1 MESKRSSNCA
11 DALEVRSG
19 GGRENYYVI
28 LCLQVSIFHALR
40 LAEGKQEQHCRQK
53 ELDAKHLTAKR
64 KGAGG
69 EREESRGE
77 NYKSDGGLEE
87 TGRRREEGREEVV
100 GWGPGR
106 GAGSLGARGRGGR
119 ESVNSLDI
127 RCPDLA
133 SGGREDGL
141 ATKDRLR
148 KHGGEG
154 ELWGDGGLER
164 KKGARRISMA

>member
-11 DALEVRSG
+11 DTLEVRSG

-28 LCLQVSIFHALR
+28 LCLQVSIFHAFS

-53 ELDAKHLTAKR
+53 EFDAKHLTAKR
-64 KGAGG
+64 K
-69 EREESRGE
+69 ERAENVRRGE
-77 NYKSDGGLEE
+77 KRIIRVMEGW
-87 TGRRREEGREEVV
+87 RRRSGGV
-100 GWGPGR
+100 GGVEWGPGG
-106 GAGSLGARGRGGR
+106 GARSLGAHGWGGR

-141 ATKDRLR
+141 ATKDQLR

>member
-1 MESKRSSNCA
+1 M
-11 DALEVRSG
+11 
-19 GGRENYYVI
+19 
-28 LCLQVSIFHALR
+28 
-40 LAEGKQEQHCRQK
+40 
-53 ELDAKHLTAKR
+53 
-64 KGAGG
+64 
-69 EREESRGE
+69 
-77 NYKSDGGLEE
+77 
-87 TGRRREEGREEVV
+87 
-100 GWGPGR
+100 
-106 GAGSLGARGRGGR
+106 GARGWGGR

-141 ATKDRLR
+141 ATKDQLR

>member
-40 LAEGKQEQHCRQK
+40 LAEGKQERHCRQK

-69 EREESRGE
+69 EREERRGE
-77 NYKSDGGLEE
+77 NYKSDGGA
-87 TGRRREEGREEVV
+87 GGDGAEEGGGTGGGGGMGAGKG
-100 GWGPGR
+100 GWELGCTRPGR
-106 GAGSLGARGRGGR
+106 
-119 ESVNSLDI
+119 
-127 RCPDLA
+127 
-133 SGGREDGL
+133 
-141 ATKDRLR
+141 
-148 KHGGEG
+148 
-154 ELWGDGGLER
+154 ER
-164 KKGARRISMA
+164 KCEFIGY